1 MAAGGFALAADA
13 SSEVLESIE
22 VKGTARVQQA
32 GNEDVSGRRGGGEDA
47 DADADGEDDIEMM
60 DAAVDAAPS
69 GFDKQAQAAAS
80 RAKRDLLHLIES
92 TAHYLSSY
100 EDDGIEIAG
109 GFQRIPNRR
118 TIPDYFDIIKEPTA
132 FSTIRGR
139 IQKRAYTSFSQ
150 FVRDVAL
157 ICHNAQ
163 VYNRPSAPIFQYAV
177 RLREVL
183 KAKLQQLADDGSIQP
198 KDTELPY
205 LGEIPDFSPSPL
217 AEDEEG
223 GEDED
228 EDDEEDEDEEESDDD
243 DDIDSETGRRRR
255 KGAGA
260 RKGLAKQ
267 SGGATAAK
275 LITANEGR
283 INAVL
288 AGLKKARD
296 EDGDP
301 LMEPFEM
308 LPDRDLLP
316 DYYEEIK
323 NPIAVDVIKRKSRRK
338 IYVTIDDAMSDLD
351 LMFANAKLYNQDGS
365 PIFEAAVKLQ
375 ALAQRLADQ
384 ERAKPD
390 NAFRDEHGRL
400 AMPGVQHMGQVWR
413 VGDWVLLRNANDPGK
428 PIVSQIFRLWLDA
441 ADRAW
446 VNACW
451 YYRPEQTVHR
461 FDRHFYENEVFK
473 TKQYRDHPFDDVLD
487 RTFVIFAE
495 QYARGRPRGYPPSKT
510 LHVCES
516 SYSED
521 TCRFTKIAKW
531 ESCMPEEVQGLDIL
545 MDLYPV
551 PRHFPK
557 FPSPIKHLLDANA
570 RETDALP
577 QPTWGNANAPPMIGS
592 VHRRPRLPNESPP
605 PEPATLP
612 PSLQNLAS
620 SRQYDPSR
628 IVSMPGATSQNFLQP
643 GAAAGPIGIPSQS
656 PSPHASAYAQQ
667 QFVPRP
673 PPQGMSSTPN
683 RGPGGGMMPNAH
695 LQPASHHPSLQA
707 IAAHPSPVP
716 QQVHLAPAPGPGG
729 PMPGASPHLGPHSSF
744 RNDAAVSSRQQQ
756 IRQGLS
762 TPIQQSP
769 MMAPSSQQ
777 QSHHPVILPGGAG
790 GYNQQFSSS
799 PQPQHH
805 QVPALPYQQ
814 QQHRLASVPM
824 SAPTPPVRQTPIM
837 PPVPPHLQQHQ
848 SYQQPHRQSHQQ
860 TQAIAPP
867 PVPNGYIPPR
877 ATAEAF
883 VLPEAVDSTI
893 PANLR
898 KHYHRDD
905 KGRVLFFTAPS
916 VGHGI
921 EAGDD
926 NVRAA
931 PEYAGLGHSVR
942 YLNGLEQFREE
953 RRLKRKARDEL
964 LAAEQKAA
972 EMQQAAEREA
982 AMTQLYSTA
991 GEALGGFVQW
1001 MNDGTRLLLEAEAGG
1016 PEQKK
1021 QAMTAE
1027 RS

>member
-1 MAAGGFALAADA
+1 MGGAALPGGASGEVHRSIVVKRPTSAQAAESVDADA
-13 SSEVLESIE
+13 DGE
-22 VKGTARVQQA
+22 A
-32 GNEDVSGRRGGGEDA
+32 DPDMDEDA
-47 DADADGEDDIEMM
+47 DADADADADDDVEMM
-60 DAAVDAAPS
+60 DATTDAAAS
-69 GFDKQAQAAAS
+69 GSDKRAQAAAS

-100 EDDGIEIAG
+100 EEDGTEIAS

-118 TIPDYFDIIKEPTA
+118 VLPDYFDIIKEPTA

-139 IQKRAYTSFSQ
+139 IQKRVYSSFPQ

-177 RLREVL
+177 KLREVL
-183 KAKLQQLADDGSIQP
+183 KAKLQQLADDGSIQRE
-198 KDTELPY
+198 DSEIPY

-217 AEDEEG
+217 AGEDEG
-223 GEDED
+223 GEDD
-228 EDDEEDEDEEESDDD
+228 ESDEDEEDEEEESDDD
-243 DDIDSETGRRRR
+243 DVDSETGRRRR
-255 KGAGA
+255 KGPGV
-260 RKGLAKQ
+260 RKGHAEQK
-267 SGGATAAK
+267 GGATTK
-275 LITANEGR
+275 MVTATEGR

-301 LMEPFEM
+301 LLEPFEM
-308 LPDRDLLP
+308 LPDRELLP

-323 NPIAVDVIKRKSRRK
+323 KPIAVDIIKRKSRRK
-338 IYVTIDDAMSDLD
+338 MYATIDDAMSDID

-365 PIFEAAVKLQ
+365 PIFEAAVELQ
-375 ALAQRLADQ
+375 ALARRLADQ

-400 AMPGVQHMGQVWR
+400 AVPGVQHMGQVWR

-441 ADRAW
+441 AGRAW

-487 RTFVIFAE
+487 RTFVMFLE
-495 QYARGRPRGYPPSKT
+495 QYVCGRPRGYPPNKT
-510 LHVCES
+510 LYVCES

-531 ESCMPEEVQGLDIL
+531 KPCVPEEVQGLDIL
-545 MDLYPV
+545 MDPYPA
-551 PRHFPK
+551 PRHFSK
-557 FPSPIKHLLDANA
+557 FPSPIKHLLDTNA
-570 RETDALP
+570 RESDALP
-577 QPTWGNANAPPMIGS
+577 QPTWGNPNAPPMIGS

-605 PEPATLP
+605 PEPASLP
-612 PSLQNLAS
+612 PSLNLANNT
-620 SRQYDPSR
+620 QYDPSR
-628 IVSMPGATSQNFLQP
+628 LASMPGVASQSFLQP
-643 GAAAGPIGIPSQS
+643 GAAAPSQS

-667 QFVPRP
+667 QFIPRP
-673 PPQGMSSTPN
+673 SPQGMAGNAN
-683 RGPGGGMMPNAH
+683 RGSGGGMPPNAH
-695 LQPASHHPSLQA
+695 LQPAAQQYSAQA
-707 IAAHPSPVP
+707 IAAHPSPASK
-716 QQVHLAPAPGPGG
+716 QVHLAPAPGPGG
-729 PMPGASPHLGPHSSF
+729 PNPGTSPHLGPHSNYNNGNS
-744 RNDAAVSSRQQQ
+744 NVQSRQQQ
-756 IRQGLS
+756 LRPGSSAPNQQGS
-762 TPIQQSP
+762 MIMPSPQQQPQSYMVP
-769 MMAPSSQQ
+769 GAGSSYSQQ
-777 QSHHPVILPGGAG
+777 FTP
-790 GYNQQFSSS
+790 S
-799 PQPQHH
+799 PQLQH
-805 QVPALPYQQ
+805 QQIPASSYQQQ
-814 QQHRLASVPM
+814 QQHRLASGPVP
-824 SAPTPPVRQTPIM
+824 ATAPPVRQTPIM
-837 PPVPPHLQQHQ
+837 PPVPPHLQHQ
-848 SYQQPHRQSHQQ
+848 SYQQPHLQAHQQ
-860 TQAIAPP
+860 PQAIAPP

-898 KHYHRDD
+898 KHYHRDN

-916 VGHGI
+916 VDHGV
-921 EAGDD
+921 EAGND

-942 YLNGLEQFREE
+942 YLNGLEQFREA
-953 RRLKRKARDEL
+953 RRLKRKARDEQ

-972 EMQQAAEREA
+972 KAQQASEREA
-982 AMTQLYSTA
+982 VMSQLYSTA

-1016 PEQKK
+1016 HEQKK
-1021 QAMTAE
+1021 QAIAAG
-1027 RS
+1027 RG